1 MVDLTILGWLDGI
14 SATGVLTINVIIGL
28 YSLYKSRKLK
38 ARLLTVTSLTIFF
51 IGLLWL
57 GPTTDFLKILITGTN
72 IEPGWFYSVQG
83 SIVDKPVLYPVLSY
97 MWAAPG
103 IFFGMYIGG
112 ELLMPKKK
120 WILLSLIFII
130 CVAYEFFLFWNPQAS
145 FSFVKE
151 PGIDFPVGSD
161 LIDTSSNYEYPT
173 AFFLIFFILSI
184 ILFNG
189 IGFLSKAF
197 KATGMIKRKFLYL
210 AFGFILFAVIVT
222 FDALVS
228 PGILLSIVRFGIIV
242 SSILLYLG
250 IRT

>member
-1 MVDLTILGWLDGI
+1 MELLGWLNGI
-14 SATGVLTINVIIGL
+14 SATGVLTINLIIGIF
-28 YSLYKSRKLK
+28 SLYKSSKLK
-38 ARLLTVTSLTIFF
+38 AKLLTVTALTIFF

-72 IEPGWFYSVQG
+72 I
-83 SIVDKPVLYPVLSY
+83 DPVWLYPILSY

-112 ELLMPKKK
+112 ELLMPRKK
-120 WILLSLIFII
+120 WYLLTIYLIISI
-130 CVAYEFFLFWNPQAS
+130 VYEFFLFYNPIGS
-145 FSFVKE
+145 FEYTV
-151 PGIDFPVGSD
+151 PAPLGSD
-161 LIDTSSNYEYPT
+161 IIDTSSNYSYPT
-173 AFFLIFFILSI
+173 AYFLIVFIFSI

-197 KATGMIKRKFLYL
+197 KATGVLKKKFLAL

-222 FDALVS
+222 FDALIP
-228 PGILLSIVRFGIIV
+228 PGILLSFVRFGIIV
-242 SSILLYLG
+242 SSILLYIG

>member
-1 MVDLTILGWLDGI
+1 MELIGWLNGI
-14 SATGVLTINVIIGL
+14 SATGVLTINLIIGIF
-28 YSLYKSRKLK
+28 SLYKSRKLK
-38 ARLLTVTSLTIFF
+38 AKLLTVTALTIFF

-72 IEPGWFYSVQG
+72 IN
-83 SIVDKPVLYPVLSY
+83 PVWLYPILSY

-112 ELLMPKKK
+112 ELLMPRKK
-120 WILLSLIFII
+120 WYLLTIFLIISI
-130 CVAYEFFLFWNPQAS
+130 VYEFVLFINPQGS
-145 FSFVKE
+145 FEFVV
-151 PGIDFPVGSD
+151 PSPLGSD
-161 LIDTSSNYEYPT
+161 IIDTSSDYSWYT
-173 AFFLIFFILSI
+173 AYFLIVFIFSI

-197 KATGMIKRKFLYL
+197 KSTGVLKKKFLAL

-222 FDALVS
+222 FDALIP
-228 PGILLSIVRFGIIV
+228 PGIFLSFVRFGVIA
-242 SSILLYLG
+242 SSILLYIG